1 MSNVNLIESGPP
13 PSRVDETE
21 WALRAKLAACYRI
34 FDHLGWTMVIFNHI
48 TCRLPGDDHHFL
60 INPYGLRYD
69 EVTASNLVKIDLEGN
84 VVDDS
89 GSHVNYAGFI
99 IHAAIHANVPEACW
113 IMHTHTPEGI
123 AVSCKQGGLANTNF
137 YTAMLGDHI
146 AYHDF
151 EGLTHRPDE
160 QHRLVASIGDKA
172 VVILRNHGLLTHG
185 RTAEEAFNR
194 LYVLQLACETQLLSQ
209 SMAGPDIPVSEE
221 ATRYSVRD
229 SDLFGAPDP
238 SRGKGLFDALERIVA
253 GRGTPYQS

>member
-1 MSNVNLIESGPP
+1 MSNLAPIDSGSV
-13 PSRVDETE
+13 PSDMDEAE
-21 WALRAKLAACYRI
+21 WAFRAKLAACYRI

-48 TCRLPGDDHHFL
+48 TCRLPGDEHHFL

-84 VVDDS
+84 VVDGSDS
-89 GSHVNYAGFI
+89 GVNYAGFI
-99 IHAAIHANVPEACW
+99 IHAAIHANVPEARW

-160 QHRLVASIGDKA
+160 QGRLVASIGDRP

-185 RTAEEAFNR
+185 RTAEEAFSR
-194 LYVLQLACETQLLSQ
+194 LWVLQLACETQLLSQ
-209 SMAGPDIPVSEE
+209 SMAGPDIPVSDE
-221 ATRYSVRD
+221 ATRHSTRD
-229 SDLFGAPDP
+229 GDLFGAPDP
-238 SRGKGLFDALERIVA
+238 SRGKGLFDALERVVA
-253 GRGTPYQS
+253 TKDASYLT